1 MNQRHQQAQ
10 QKLPQ
15 AKVSAVSHNPELSI
29 FFFLQWKKVVIGLK
43 SHLII
48 FRRCLRADY

>member
-29 FFFLQWKKVVIGLK
+29 FFFFTVEK
-43 SHLII
+43 SSY
-48 FRRCLRADY
+48 RA